1 MPWTNPL
8 RSLSKGALGEARA
21 LTYLQQQGL
30 ALVTQN
36 YRCRSGEI
44 DIIMRDGQ
52 ELVFVEVKF
61 RSGQQFGSAVEFFHP
76 HKRKK
81 FESAIQHYML
91 ENQLNPSLIAHRIDI
106 VGIDVLS
113 NNDDKISW
121 LKYV

>member
-1 MPWTNPL
+1 MPWNNPL
-8 RSLSKGALGEARA
+8 RSLTKGALGEARA
-21 LTYLQQQGL
+21 LAYLKQQGL
-30 ALVTQN
+30 ELITQN

-52 ELVFVEVKF
+52 ELVFVEVKY
-61 RSGQQFGSAVEFFHP
+61 RSGQQFGNAVEFFHS
-76 HKRKK
+76 HKRRK

-91 ENQLNPSLIAHRIDI
+91 DNQLNPSLIAHRIDI

-113 NNDDKISW
+113 NNSDRISW